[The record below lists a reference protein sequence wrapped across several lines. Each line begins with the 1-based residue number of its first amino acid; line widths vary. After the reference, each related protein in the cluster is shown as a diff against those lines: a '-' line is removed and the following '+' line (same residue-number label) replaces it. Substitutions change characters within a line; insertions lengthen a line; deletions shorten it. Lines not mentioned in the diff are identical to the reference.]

1 MAAPIANLT
10 GQITSHFAGNRDVCC
25 YSIRPVR
32 NRSSELG
39 SFRRHGSPEHRA
51 RRHSVL
57 HSGRAR
63 RADRGAA
70 LQRTGGDDAGGRKFL
85 FLCGGI
91 AEAFSGL
98 AGGLGG
104 GTGNLVTASTIAVGW
119 SSCLSGMLEQFGI
132 RLPEKFAQAPVSLSE
147 SMAITVTGGYGNF
160 PAALVTLALT
170 GLLALGIR
178 ESAGFN
184 TGVSLIK
191 IAVILAVV
199 AVGIF

>member
-1 MAAPIANLT
+1 
-10 GQITSHFAGNRDVCC
+10 
-25 YSIRPVR
+25 
-32 NRSSELG
+32 
-39 SFRRHGSPEHRA
+39 
-51 RRHSVL
+51 
-57 HSGRAR
+57 
-63 RADRGAA
+63 
-70 LQRTGGDDAGGRKFL
+70 
-85 FLCGGI
+85 
-91 AEAFSGL
+91 
-98 AGGLGG
+98 
-104 GTGNLVTASTIAVGW
+104 
-119 SSCLSGMLEQFGI
+119 LEQFGI